1 MSTGAAPTIDLSAT
15 YTLISGLM
23 VLPRGDHA
31 IQIGAEP
38 PHWLILHEAP
48 EDSVEILKRLNGT
61 IPAAE
66 VLSSVGADP
75 ILWADLLADLIDAR
89 LLVPATDWSF
99 SGVVPGPFLEP
110 ERDSLVHRHGLAT
123 ARRVLQAR
131 QDAVVVV
138 RGSGRIASAVATS
151 LAVSGL
157 GHVHQQPDRALRM
170 ADLAQLGVGVDA
182 DGPTGCLPS
191 HQAAPGEGGIGRVT
205 RSDTAILATNLSR
218 AAPHIRVHAP
228 AAHHR
233 VDLVVLAGD
242 GPPAPSLAAELTSR
256 GIPHL
261 AIRAGLTNAVVG
273 PFVLP
278 GRSSCLMC
286 ALRQR
291 SEIDEGRAAF
301 EDSLRLELVVPPA
314 QLACTATALVVA
326 DVLDHLDGVN
336 QPTTLDG
343 TLEWA
348 LGDAAPRRRSWS
360 VHPECG
366 CNGLR
371 PDEATVRSS
380 ADRQPCG

>member
-1 MSTGAAPTIDLSAT
+1 MSTGTASTIDLSAV
-15 YTLISGLM
+15 YTLISGLT
-23 VLPRGDHA
+23 VLARGDNTV
-31 IQIGAEP
+31 QIGAEP
-38 PHWLILHEAP
+38 PHWLILHQAP
-48 EDSVEILKRLNGT
+48 ADSAEILKRLNGT
-61 IPAAE
+61 VPVAE
-66 VLSSVGADP
+66 VLRAAGADP
-75 ILWADLLADLIDAR
+75 ALWADLLSGLVDAR

-110 ERDSLVHRHGLAT
+110 ERDSLVHRYGIAT

-138 RGSGRIASAVATS
+138 RGTGRIATAVATA

-157 GHVHQQPDRALRM
+157 GHVHQQPDRALRL
-170 ADLAQLGVGVDA
+170 ADLAQLGIS
-182 DGPTGCLPS
+182 P
-191 HQAAPGEGGIGRVT
+191 APAEGHGQGARPGDEPGIRRVT
-205 RSDTAILATNLSR
+205 RADVAILASHLSL
-218 AAPHIRVHAP
+218 AAPHIKVHAP

-242 GPPAPSLAAELTSR
+242 GPPSPSLAAELTAR
-256 GIPHL
+256 GIAHL

-301 EDSLRLELVVPPA
+301 EDALRLELIVPPA
-314 QLACTATALVVA
+314 QLAGAAAALVVT

-336 QPTTLDG
+336 EPTTLDG

-348 LGDAAPRRRSWS
+348 LGDVAPRRRSWS

-371 PDEATVRSS
+371 PEAPSVRSS
-380 ADRQPCG
+380 ADRRP

>member
-1 MSTGAAPTIDLSAT
+1 LSTSTARTIDLSAV
-15 YTLISGLM
+15 YTLISGLA
-23 VLPRGDHA
+23 VVSRGDRQV
-31 IQIGAEP
+31 QIGAEP
-38 PHWLILHEAP
+38 PHWLILHRAP
-48 EDSVEILKRLNGT
+48 ADAVEILRHLNGT
-61 IPAAE
+61 VPVAE
-66 VLSSVGADP
+66 VLASVDADP
-75 ILWADLLADLIDAR
+75 VLWADILATLVDAR
-89 LLVPATDWSF
+89 LLVPAVDWSF
-99 SGVVPGPFLEP
+99 PGVVPGPFLEA
-110 ERDSLVHRHGLAT
+110 ERDSLVHRHGIAT

-138 RGSGRIASAVATS
+138 RGSGRIATAVATS
-151 LAVSGL
+151 LVVSGL

-170 ADLAQLGVGVDA
+170 ADLAQLGLPVETA
-182 DGPTGCLPS
+182 DLGRSTVPRRTARGD
-191 HQAAPGEGGIGRVT
+191 PGINRAT
-205 RSDTAILATNLSR
+205 RADSAILAANLSR
-218 AAPHIRVHAP
+218 AAPGTRVHAP

-242 GPPAPSLAAELTSR
+242 GPPPPSLAAELTAR

-291 SEIDEGRAAF
+291 SEIDRERAAV
-301 EDSLRLELVVPPA
+301 EDALRLERVAPPT
-314 QLACTATALVVA
+314 QLACAAAALVLA

-336 QPTTLDG
+336 EPTTLDG

-348 LGDAAPRRRSWS
+348 LGDTAPRRRSWS

-366 CNGLR
+366 CNDVR
-371 PDEATVRSS
+371 PDASAGRSS
-380 ADRQPCG
+380 ADRRP